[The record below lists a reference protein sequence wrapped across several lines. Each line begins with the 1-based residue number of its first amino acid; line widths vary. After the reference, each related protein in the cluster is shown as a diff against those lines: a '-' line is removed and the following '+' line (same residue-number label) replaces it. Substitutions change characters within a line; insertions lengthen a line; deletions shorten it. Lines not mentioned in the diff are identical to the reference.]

1 MKIHWPP
8 AWLLVLIGLVLNIL
22 AILLSSIV
30 LEDLGS
36 QMSDLDEQKQE
47 NRYSIQLAWNR
58 VETLE
63 RKKELLTLYFS
74 NDLRGQAPELNSPLS
89 GQTPSPLSGQTPLFE
104 ALERELSRQLSDWV
118 GDELP
123 ELQVTHLHQIM
134 SLIEQAQK
142 EQREYIDEVYLQ
154 NLTIN
159 EGLVSLDKRIAWYR
173 SIGLFLQV
181 FGLALI
187 LARDLAR

>member
-74 NDLRGQAPELNSPLS
+74 NDLRGHDLRGQAPELN
-89 GQTPSPLSGQTPLFE
+89 SPLSGQTPLFE

>member
-1 MKIHWPP
+1 MKIQWPP

-74 NDLRGQAPELNSPLS
+74 NDLRGQAPEL
-89 GQTPSPLSGQTPLFE
+89 TPPLSGQTPLFE